1 MASESQKYAEAMY
14 DRLVDALPGDWD
26 LETKEL
32 IGQAFLAGMAE
43 YPDVLQRLK
52 SSSLIESDYFDDHE
66 DQPGDEPGDRI
77 IEGNRYRIRIKT
89 SKRK

>member
-1 MASESQKYAEAMY
+1 MASNLEWAKAMY
-14 DRLVDALPGDWD
+14 DRVVDALPGDWD

-43 YPDVLQRLK
+43 YPDILNRLK
-52 SSSLIESDYFDDHE
+52 SSSLIESDYFDD
-66 DQPGDEPGDRI
+66 DNDEPGDRI
-77 IEGNRYRIRIKT
+77 IEGDRYRIIIKT

>member
-1 MASESQKYAEAMY
+1 MENNLEYTKAMY

-43 YPDVLQRLK
+43 YPDILQRLK
-52 SSSLIESDYFDDHE
+52 SSSLIESDYFDD
-66 DQPGDEPGDRI
+66 DNDEPGDRI
-77 IEGNRYRIRIKT
+77 IEGNRYRIRVRT

>member
-1 MASESQKYAEAMY
+1 MASNLDWANAMY
-14 DRLVDALPGDWD
+14 DRMVDALPGDWD

-43 YPDVLQRLK
+43 YPNILNRLK
-52 SSSLIESDYFDDHE
+52 SSSLIESDYFDD
-66 DQPGDEPGDRI
+66 DNDEPGDRI
-77 IEGNRYRIRIKT
+77 IEGDRYRIRIKT

>member
-1 MASESQKYAEAMY
+1 MENNLQYAQTMY
-14 DRLVDALPGDWD
+14 DRLVDALPVYWD

-43 YPDVLQRLK
+43 YPDILNQLK
-52 SSSLIESDYFDDHE
+52 SSSLIESDYFDDQE
-66 DQPGDEPGDRI
+66 DEPEERVV
-77 IEGNRYRIRIKT
+77 EGNRYRIRIKT

>member
-1 MASESQKYAEAMY
+1 MASNLDWATAMY
-14 DRLVDALPGDWD
+14 DRLIDGLPGDWD

-52 SSSLIESDYFDDHE
+52 SSSLIESDYFDD
-66 DQPGDEPGDRI
+66 QGDEPEDRI

>member
-1 MASESQKYAEAMY
+1 MENNLEWAKAMY
-14 DRLVDALPGDWD
+14 DRLIDGLTGDWD

-43 YPDVLQRLK
+43 YPDILQRLR
-52 SSSLIESDYFDDHE
+52 SSSLIESNYFDD
-66 DQPGDEPGDRI
+66 GDEPEDRI
-77 IEGNRYRIRIKT
+77 IAGNRYRIRVKT

>member
-1 MASESQKYAEAMY
+1 MASNLDWANAMY
-14 DRLVDALPGDWD
+14 DRLIDGLPSDWD

-52 SSSLIESDYFDDHE
+52 SSSLIESDYFDD
-66 DQPGDEPGDRI
+66 QGDEPEERVV
-77 IEGNRYRIRIKT
+77 EGNRYRIRIKT

>member
-1 MASESQKYAEAMY
+1 MASNLDWAQAMY
-14 DRLVDALPGDWD
+14 DRLIDGLPGDWD
-26 LETKEL
+26 IETKEL

-43 YPDVLQRLK
+43 YPDILNRLK
-52 SSSLIESDYFDDHE
+52 SSSLIESDYFDDDE
-66 DQPGDEPGDRI
+66 EQSGDEPGDRI

>member
-1 MASESQKYAEAMY
+1 MASNLDWANAMY
-14 DRLVDALPGDWD
+14 DRLIDGLPSDWD

-43 YPDVLQRLK
+43 YPDILNRLK
-52 SSSLIESDYFDDHE
+52 SSSLLESDYFDDQGE
-66 DQPGDEPGDRI
+66 EPEDRI
-77 IEGNRYRIRIKT
+77 IEGHRYRIRIKT

>member
-1 MASESQKYAEAMY
+1 MASNLDWAQAMY

-26 LETKEL
+26 LASKEL

-52 SSSLIESDYFDDHE
+52 SSSLIESDYFDDQ
-66 DQPGDEPGDRI
+66 DDEPEERVV
-77 IEGNRYRIRIKT
+77 EGNRYRIRIKT
-89 SKRK
+89 SKR

>member
-1 MASESQKYAEAMY
+1 MASNLDWATAMY
-14 DRLVDALPGDWD
+14 DRLVDGLPGDWD

-43 YPDVLQRLK
+43 YPDVLNRLK
-52 SSSLIESDYFDDHE
+52 SSSLIESDYFDDQE
-66 DQPGDEPGDRI
+66 EEPGDEPGDRI
-77 IEGNRYRIRIKT
+77 VEGNRYRISIKT

>member
-1 MASESQKYAEAMY
+1 MASENQKYAEAMY

-52 SSSLIESDYFDDHE
+52 SSSLIESDYFDD
-66 DQPGDEPGDRI
+66 QGDEPEDRI

>member
-32 IGQAFLAGMAE
+32 IGQAFLAGLAE
-43 YPDVLQRLK
+43 YPDILQHLK
-52 SSSLIESDYFDDHE
+52 SSSLIESDYFDNE
-66 DQPGDEPGDRI
+66 EDEPGDRI

>member
-1 MASESQKYAEAMY
+1 MENNLEYAKAMY

-43 YPDVLQRLK
+43 FPDILQRLK
-52 SSSLIESDYFDDHE
+52 SSSLIESDYFDD
-66 DQPGDEPGDRI
+66 EPGDRI
-77 IEGNRYRIRIKT
+77 IEGNRYRIRVRT

>member
-1 MASESQKYAEAMY
+1 MENNLQYAQAMY

-43 YPDVLQRLK
+43 YPDILQRLK
-52 SSSLIESDYFDDHE
+52 SSSLIESDYFDNDS
-66 DQPGDEPGDRI
+66 DEPGDRI

>member
-1 MASESQKYAEAMY
+1 MENNLQYAQAMY

-32 IGQAFLAGMAE
+32 IGQCFLAGMAE
-43 YPDVLQRLK
+43 YPDILNQLK
-52 SSSLIESDYFDDHE
+52 SSSLIESDYFDNDS
-66 DQPGDEPGDRI
+66 DEPGDRI

>member
-14 DRLVDALPGDWD
+14 DRLVDALPVFWD

-32 IGQAFLAGMAE
+32 IGQAFLSGLAT
-43 YPDVLQRLK
+43 YPDILQKLK
-52 SSSLIESDYFDDHE
+52 SSSLLESDYFDE
-66 DQPGDEPGDRI
+66 EGEEPEERV
-77 IEGNRYRIRIKT
+77 IEGNRYRIIIKT

>member
-1 MASESQKYAEAMY
+1 MASNLDWANAMY
-14 DRLVDALPGDWD
+14 DRLIDGLPGDWD

-52 SSSLIESDYFDDHE
+52 SSSLIESDYFE
-66 DQPGDEPGDRI
+66 DQGEEPEDRI
-77 IEGNRYRIRIKT
+77 IEGHRYRIRIKT
-89 SKRK
+89 SRRK

>member
-1 MASESQKYAEAMY
+1 MASNLDWANAMY
-14 DRLVDALPGDWD
+14 DRLVDGLPGDWD

-43 YPDVLQRLK
+43 YPDVLNRLK
-52 SSSLIESDYFDDHE
+52 SSSLIESDYFDD
-66 DQPGDEPGDRI
+66 QGDEPEERV
-77 IEGNRYRIRIKT
+77 IEGDLYRIRIKT